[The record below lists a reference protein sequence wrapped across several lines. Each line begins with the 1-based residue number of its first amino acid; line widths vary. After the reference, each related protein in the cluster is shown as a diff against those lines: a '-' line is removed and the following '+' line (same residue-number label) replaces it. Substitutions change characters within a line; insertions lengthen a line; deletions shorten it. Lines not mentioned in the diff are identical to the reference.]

1 LSTRED
7 TWTGVAGGLVVVIAA
22 LDAATGG
29 DGFQGLLLAGPV
41 VASATISSRR
51 TAVVAALAVA
61 GGVFLGLLNH
71 RLDDFD
77 HLAGIAGLVLIG
89 GFCVVGA
96 RWRERRERD
105 LARVTRVAEVAQL
118 AILRPIPNRVGPV
131 AFASR
136 YVSAAEQAFIGGDL
150 YEVVPGDGGVRVVV
164 GDVRGKGLEA
174 VHLAALVLGAFREA
188 ASVERALE
196 QVAAAVDRAV
206 AGEITLEEFVTA
218 LFVEILPGGEV
229 RVVNCGHHPPL
240 RLTDKKAEYLT
251 PGEAN
256 PPLGLAPDFVVEAHH
271 LDRGDR
277 LLLYTDGL
285 VEARSRDRRFFELAP
300 DVLASLGRRS
310 LDTALDN
317 LVAQV
322 LRHSG
327 GHLDD
332 DLALLLA
339 ELRS

>member
-1 LSTRED
+1 M
-7 TWTGVAGGLVVVIAA
+7 
-22 LDAATGG
+22 
-29 DGFQGLLLAGPV
+29 
-41 VASATISSRR
+41 
-51 TAVVAALAVA
+51 VAALAVA
-61 GGVFLGLLNH
+61 GGLFVGLVDH
-71 RLDDFD
+71 RLDNFD
-77 HLAGIAGLVLIG
+77 QLVRITGLVLVG

-96 RWRERRERD
+96 HWRERRERD
-105 LARVTRVAEVAQL
+105 LARVTKVAEVAQL

-131 AFASR
+131 AFATR

-150 YEVVPGDGGVRVVV
+150 YEVVPGGEGVRVVV

-188 ASVERALE
+188 ASVEQALE

-206 AGEITLEEFVTA
+206 AGEIALEDFVTA
-218 LFVEILPGGEV
+218 LFVEFLPGGEV

-240 RLTDKKAEYLT
+240 RLTDKTAEYLT
-251 PGEAN
+251 PGEAC
-256 PPLGLAPDFVVEAHH
+256 PPLGLAPDFVVEAHR
-271 LDRGDR
+271 LKRGDR

-310 LDTALDN
+310 LDTALEN

-327 GHLDD
+327 GRLDD

-339 ELRS
+339 ELRA

>member
-1 LSTRED
+1 VGTRENA
-7 TWTGVAGGLVVVIAA
+7 WTVVAGGLVLGLAVLAGAA
-22 LDAATGG
+22 G
-29 DGFQGLLLAGPV
+29 DGGFEGVLLAGPV

-51 TAVVAALAVA
+51 TAVVAAMAVA
-61 GGVFLGLLNH
+61 AALFVGAVHH
-71 RLDDFD
+71 RLDDLD
-77 HLAGIAGLVLIG
+77 QVVLVIGLVLVG

-96 RWRERRERD
+96 NWRERRERD
-105 LARVTRVAEVAQL
+105 LARVTKVAEVAQL
-118 AILRPIPNRVGPV
+118 AILRPIPSRVGPV

-136 YVSAAEQAFIGGDL
+136 YLSAAEQAFIGGDL
-150 YEVVPGDGGVRVVV
+150 YEVVPGGEGVRVVV

-188 ASVERALE
+188 ASVDQALE

-218 LFVEILPGGEV
+218 LFVEFRPGGEV

-240 RLTDKKAEYLT
+240 RLTEKAAEYLR
-251 PGEAN
+251 PVEAS
-256 PPLGLAPDFVVEAHH
+256 PPLGLAPDFFVEVYR
-271 LDRGDR
+271 LNRGDR

-285 VEARSRDRRFFELAP
+285 VEARSRDRKFFELAP
-300 DVLASLGRRS
+300 EVLAALGRRS
-310 LDTALDN
+310 LDTALEN
-317 LVAQV
+317 LVSQV

-339 ELRS
+339 ELRA